1 MAASRECARTPGA
14 LFRSGLAW
22 PGGVP
27 RVYDVRV
34 PGGGAQ
40 PHSKARYAPSHCMWC
55 ILSRVDEPPLEVPG
69 DAAAVL
75 REAPPA
81 LRRFYLSTHSEPF
94 EVHTALG
101 GSSFLTAALPAALPE
116 QIRAAFFAARA
127 SCPRPGH
134 APAQEIAQAL
144 AVVVRILADAL
155 AGGARPIPVNGRL
168 FAQRVGWNDSSRELF
183 EHLGWTARPLAT
195 DGRLALH
202 APDLADAHDV
212 EDARDLAPRTLVARV
227 CVELAAHCVDLG
239 GSLADAAVS
248 ATPGDIL
255 AELDIAPW
263 REGAD
268 ASAGAGANAAAAAAA
283 DALATLG
290 AHPGASEAEV
300 CVAYRVNAALFP
312 QRIQELFLAL
322 EVVIGAGV
330 YRNEELG
337 LLAAMEKSH
346 HGLYAQA
353 EVRGAYEQLFVAA
366 DAPSAQVLAAY
377 ESRIASAMR
386 LGTDEA
392 FRNTHSALH
401 TIAQARGDA
410 LLTARA
416 ARNPISAQSAYELL
430 QLGADIDDALVAV
443 AFEVYAAESP
453 ERTQVLRAAV
463 RAIADARGSTY
474 LARTLDGE
482 RAAAAAAG
490 APTDMPRG
498 LDNIGN
504 TCYLNS
510 VLQYFFG
517 IRELRALVLAQREMH
532 VSVPEPLPTIGGRQV
547 SAEELERAC
556 RFVRLLGSLFAEM
569 QADAS
574 GPVAPTKELAY
585 LALVPLAWEQAGIAA
600 ADGDGGGDHDH
611 YHDHD
616 RESGSLMRLATSQ
629 QDVSECLDNMVFQI
643 EAAQACEG
651 AARSAVDRLF
661 VGKATQRV
669 RGAAGATSKTEEFKS
684 VPVTLLPGDSDVY
697 DALDTYFGQETIAAP
712 DGTVERSVA
721 LDEAPPLLQV
731 HIQRVQYDRTAG
743 RAVKDKGALAL
754 PDVVYADR
762 YMDPERAGQADKA
775 ARTLELRARIG
786 TARAALADITERC
799 VPGAF
804 EQLGGALDVLR
815 AHADEELQFV
825 LDGSGTA
832 ALQAQLRGLRADVQA
847 LWADD
852 TAVAYRLASVF
863 MHRGEASH
871 GHYFLYKRNFGDDT
885 WTVFNDSHVARV
897 PRAEVERDPTGATSY
912 LVVYVR
918 EDLQAAQ
925 ELLYSSRRL

>member
-22 PGGVP
+22 PGVP
-27 RVYDVRV
+27 RVYDVCV
-34 PGGGAQ
+34 PGGSAL

-55 ILSRVDEPPLEVPG
+55 ILSRIDEPPFQVPG
-69 DAAAVL
+69 DAALVL
-75 REAPPA
+75 SEAPPA
-81 LRRFYLSTHSEPF
+81 LRRFYVSTHSEPF

-101 GSSFLTAALPAALPE
+101 GSSFLTASLPATLPE
-116 QIRAAFFAARA
+116 QIRTAFFAARE
-127 SCPRPGH
+127 SSPRAGNTP
-134 APAQEIAQAL
+134 EKEVAQAL

-155 AGGARPIPVNGRL
+155 AGAARPIPVGGRL

-183 EHLGWTARPLAT
+183 EHLGWSAGPLESDARI
-195 DGRLALH
+195 ALH
-202 APDLADAHDV
+202 APDLSDAREV
-212 EDARDLAPRTLVARV
+212 EDARDLSPRTLVARV

-239 GSLADAAVS
+239 GSLADADVA
-248 ATPGDIL
+248 AAPGDIL

-263 REGAD
+263 REGA
-268 ASAGAGANAAAAAAA
+268 AAGAAAGG
-283 DALATLG
+283 ALATLG

-300 CVAYRVNAALFP
+300 CLAYRVNAALFP

-322 EVVIGAGV
+322 EEVIAARV

-353 EVRGAYEQLFVAA
+353 ELHGAYEQLFVAP
-366 DAPSAQVLAAY
+366 DVPSAQVLAAY

-392 FRNTHSALH
+392 FRNTHSALR
-401 TIAQARGDA
+401 TIAQSRGDA
-410 LLTARA
+410 LLTERA

-430 QLGADIDDALVAV
+430 QLGPDIDDSLVAV
-443 AFEVYAAESP
+443 AYDVYASESP

-482 RAAAAAAG
+482 QEAA

-517 IRELRALVLAQREMH
+517 IRELRALVLARRDMQAA
-532 VSVPEPLPTIGGRQV
+532 VPERLPTIGGRQV

-574 GPVAPTKELAY
+574 GPVAPTRELAY
-585 LALVPLAWEQAGIAA
+585 LALVPLAWEKAGIA
-600 ADGDGGGDHDH
+600 DD
-611 YHDHD
+611 
-616 RESGSLMRLATSQ
+616 ECGSLMRLATSQ

-643 EAAQACEG
+643 EVAQACQG

-661 VGKATQRV
+661 VGKTTQRV
-669 RGAAGATSKTEEFKS
+669 RGASGATSKTEDFKS

-697 DALDTYFGQETIAAP
+697 DALDTYFGKETIAAP
-712 DGTVERSVA
+712 DGMVERSVA
-721 LDEAPPLLQV
+721 LAEAPPLLQV

-743 RAVKDKGALAL
+743 RAVKDKGALQL

-762 YMDPERAGQADKA
+762 YMDPERAGHADKA

-786 TARAALADITERC
+786 TARAALAEITQHC
-799 VPGAF
+799 IPSTF
-804 EQLGGALDVLR
+804 EQLGSALDVLR

-825 LDGSGTA
+825 LDGSGTTA
-832 ALQAQLRGLRADVQA
+832 LRDEAAALRADADALQAQLHGLRAEVQA
-847 LWADD
+847 LWAGE

-871 GHYFLYKRNFGDDT
+871 GHYFLYKRNFGDNT
-885 WTVFNDSHVARV
+885 WTVFNDSYVARV

-925 ELLYSSRRL
+925 ELLYSSR

>member
-22 PGGVP
+22 PGVP

-34 PGGGAQ
+34 PGGSAQ
-40 PHSKARYAPSHCMWC
+40 PHSKARYAPSHRVWC
-55 ILSRVDEPPLEVPG
+55 ILSRLDEAPFEVPG
-69 DAAAVL
+69 DAALVL

-101 GSSFLTAALPAALPE
+101 GSSFLTASLPATLPE

-127 SCPRPGH
+127 SSPRPGH
-134 APAQEIAQAL
+134 SPEQEVAQAL

-155 AGGARPIPVNGRL
+155 AGAARPIPVNGRL
-168 FAQRVGWNDSSRELF
+168 FAQRVGWNDTSRELF
-183 EHLGWTARPLAT
+183 EHLGWTAKPLAT

-202 APDLADAHDV
+202 APDLADARDV

-248 ATPGDIL
+248 AAPGDIL

-263 REGAD
+263 REGPD
-268 ASAGAGANAAAAAAA
+268 VG
-283 DALATLG
+283 ALATLG

-300 CVAYRVNAALFP
+300 CLAYRVNAALFP

-322 EVVIGAGV
+322 EAVIAAGV

-353 EVRGAYEQLFVAA
+353 EVRGAYEQLFVAP

-377 ESRIASAMR
+377 ESRIACAMR

-410 LLTARA
+410 LLTERA
-416 ARNPISAQSAYELL
+416 ARSPMSAQSAYELL
-430 QLGADIDDALVAV
+430 QLGPDIDDALVSV
-443 AFEVYAAESP
+443 AFAVYASESP

-463 RAIADARGSTY
+463 RAIAEARGSTY

-482 RAAAAAAG
+482 QEAP

-517 IRELRALVLAQREMH
+517 IRELRALVLARRDMQA
-532 VSVPEPLPTIGGRQV
+532 SVPERLPTIGGRQV
-547 SAEELERAC
+547 SVEELERAC

-585 LALVPLAWEQAGIAA
+585 LALVPLAWEKAGIAAAAA
-600 ADGDGGGDHDH
+600 ADGDGDGGGDG
-611 YHDHD
+611 
-616 RESGSLMRLATSQ
+616 ESSSLMRLATSQ

-643 EAAQACEG
+643 EAAQACQG
-651 AARSAVDRLF
+651 TARSEVDRLF
-661 VGKATQRV
+661 VGKTTQRV

-697 DALDTYFGQETIAAP
+697 DALDTYFGKETIAAP

-743 RAVKDKGALAL
+743 RAVKDKGALQL

-762 YMDPERAGQADKA
+762 YMDPERTGHADKA

-786 TARAALADITERC
+786 TARAALAEITEHC
-799 VPGAF
+799 IPGTF
-804 EQLGGALDVLR
+804 EQLGSALDVLR

-832 ALQAQLRGLRADVQA
+832 ALRAEAAVLRADAEALQAQLHGLRAEVQA
-847 LWADD
+847 LWAGD

-925 ELLYSSRRL
+925 ELLYSSRWLES